1 MSKEDELDWD
11 DEEESSESEEFE
23 EPEFDTWYAKMLDA
37 VGEYLD
43 TIGSREDREINER
56 DITIIRALIDFY
68 GFEAEDF
75 LEVLEDVNVRTKQL
89 EIVEEDKNVT
99 H

>member
-1 MSKEDELDWD
+1 
-11 DEEESSESEEFE
+11 
-23 EPEFDTWYAKMLDA
+23 MLDA

-43 TIGSREDREINER
+43 TIGSREDREITER
-56 DITIIRALIDFY
+56 DITIVRALIDFY

-75 LEVLEDVNVRTKQL
+75 LEVLEDVNARTRQL
-89 EIVEEDKNVT
+89 EEENKNVT

>member
-1 MSKEDELDWD
+1 MSKEDDFDL
-11 DEEESSESEEFE
+11 EEESEEFE
-23 EPEFDTWYAKMLDA
+23 DPEFDPWYSKMLDA

-43 TIGSREDREINER
+43 SIGSREDREINER
-56 DITIIRALIDFY
+56 DILIIRALIDFY

-75 LEVLEDVNVRTKQL
+75 LEVLEDVNVRTKQVEL
-89 EIVEEDKNVT
+89 EKENKNVT